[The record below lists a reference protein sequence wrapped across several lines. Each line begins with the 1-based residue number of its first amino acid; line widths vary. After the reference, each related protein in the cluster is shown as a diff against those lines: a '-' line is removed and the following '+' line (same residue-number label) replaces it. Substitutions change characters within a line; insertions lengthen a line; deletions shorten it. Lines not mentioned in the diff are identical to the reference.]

1 MYIIKKTIS
10 KVNVHVYNPKKQ
22 SWTCEF
28 NVHVYNPK
36 KQSCTCEFNVHVYN
50 PKIMYMWVQSTCI

>member
-1 MYIIKKTIS
+1 MY
-10 KVNVHVYNPKKQ
+10 VYNPKKQ

-28 NVHVYNPK
+28 NVHVYTPK
-36 KQSCTCEFNVHVYN
+36 KQSCTCEFNVHVYK

>member
-1 MYIIKKTIS
+1 MYIIPKTIS
-10 KVNVHVYNPKKQ
+10 KVNADLYNPKKQ
-22 SWTCEF
+22 SSTCEF